1 MTRDDD
7 RYISLNDRVDFA
19 NSSQAAAFVSI
30 HSNGSTNPST
40 NGTEVY
46 YYVDKG
52 DPVAVAQA
60 GERARLASIV
70 HDSLIRTLG
79 RKDNGVRQNNYVV
92 VRYTQIPAILVE
104 TAYLANPDEEV
115 LLNDPAFQDQA
126 AQAIA
131 SGIMQYLNSLMV

>member
-1 MTRDDD
+1 
-7 RYISLNDRVDFA
+7 
-19 NSSQAAAFVSI
+19 
-30 HSNGSTNPST
+30 
-40 NGTEVY
+40 
-46 YYVDKG
+46 
-52 DPVAVAQA
+52 
-60 GERARLASIV
+60 V